1 MEFTLRKWKKSDAD
15 SVAFY
20 ANNKKIADKLRDVF
34 IHPYSKDDAEFYINL
49 CLSAD
54 EDKDLFF
61 AIDVDGK
68 AVGSIGVFKKEDVY
82 RKSAE
87 IGYWLGEEYWGN
99 GIISDAVKQVCE
111 SAFEKLDV
119 VRVFAEPYA
128 NNAGSR
134 RVLEKAGFKLEGTLV
149 KSVFKNEEYFDSC
162 IYALIKE

>member
-15 SVAFY
+15 SVGFY

-34 IHPYSKDDAEFYINL
+34 THPYSKADAEYYIDL
-49 CLSAD
+49 CLSTN

-111 SAFEKLDV
+111 IAFEKLDV
-119 VRVFAEPYA
+119 VRIFAEPYA
-128 NNAGSR
+128 HNAGSR
-134 RVLEKAGFKLEGTLV
+134 RVLEKAGFKLEGTLA
-149 KSVFKNEEYFDSC
+149 KSVFKNDEYFDSC
-162 IYALIKE
+162 IYALLKE